1 MRKVCLVFSIIDS
14 FDCLNAFEH
23 AFKEIGYETETIKI
37 PNTWISELN
46 RNYVHNLKRL
56 LKEKSKTQFVI
67 FSPQSTELFLK
78 EADFTLIYSAYR
90 SWFNPEK
97 MRVIPHLW
105 TPVRS
110 PVSVDYLR
118 WTRKPPLRIGFM
130 GRFYSSSRLG
140 NFVLNSPASLKRW
153 LLRGAFLKYPGT
165 IALMNEL
172 GLPVTGV
179 NTFARIETTQILKE
193 NRTKYKSVELDIV
206 EKQGF
211 GASEQE
217 LNEYVS
223 HLERSTYIVCPRG
236 TENYSFRIYEALG
249 RGKIPVIID
258 TDIVLPKEINWD
270 HLSIRIP
277 YESLGTL
284 YDVILRDYE
293 LRSESDFIERQAAAF
308 SSFAELRTM
317 RWVKNLAKELE
328 AAMHH

>member
-1 MRKVCLVFSIIDS
+1 
-14 FDCLNAFEH
+14 
-23 AFKEIGYETETIKI
+23 
-37 PNTWISELN
+37 
-46 RNYVHNLKRL
+46 
-56 LKEKSKTQFVI
+56 
-67 FSPQSTELFLK
+67 
-78 EADFTLIYSAYR
+78 
-90 SWFNPEK
+90 
-97 MRVIPHLW
+97 
-105 TPVRS
+105 
-110 PVSVDYLR
+110 
-118 WTRKPPLRIGFM
+118 
-130 GRFYSSSRLG
+130 
-140 NFVLNSPASLKRW
+140 
-153 LLRGAFLKYPGT
+153 
-165 IALMNEL
+165 MNEL